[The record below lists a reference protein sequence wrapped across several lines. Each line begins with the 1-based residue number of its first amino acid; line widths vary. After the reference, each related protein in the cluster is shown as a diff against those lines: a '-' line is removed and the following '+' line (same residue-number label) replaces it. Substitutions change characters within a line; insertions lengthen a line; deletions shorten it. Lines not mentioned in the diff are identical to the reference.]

1 MLSKGFKPNTLVTMN
16 GKRYC
21 SLKEVSDA
29 FKHMINVVQRHL
41 YGRHSKQKIK
51 FLAIAEKNEANQSH
65 FHALFDIPLI
75 EENRYMLEFLQTWT
89 VLDKG
94 SSIGLS
100 NDTLTARDTWFKQ
113 VYEVEGVVKYL
124 FKNHRN
130 AEKYEFVGMVL

>member
-1 MLSKGFKPNTLVTMN
+1 
-16 GKRYC
+16 
-21 SLKEVSDA
+21 
-29 FKHMINVVQRHL
+29 VVQRHL